1 VADVSAS
8 GRLDT
13 LAMRAVAPLPDPPS
27 TGVADEEGVVHLL
40 LVVATAFA
48 TREAEAL
55 RAVYAVDAD
64 WIDASGR
71 ALRGRDEIV
80 AHLRNLFA
88 MPHFEAGSLVG
99 PPTLSLRWL
108 DAGAVVAT
116 TYLERHPL
124 HTVDG
129 QTLPPSRTH
138 SLKVLTRRDPD
149 GWQIVSDLYAD
160 ARDGRA

>member
-1 VADVSAS
+1 MADVSAS

-13 LAMRAVAPLPDPPS
+13 VAMRAVVPLPGLPS
-27 TGVADEEGVVHLL
+27 SGVADEESVVHLL

-48 TREAEAL
+48 TRDADAL
-55 RAVYAVDAD
+55 RAVYARDAD

-71 ALRGRDEIV
+71 ALRGRDAIV
-80 AHLRNLFA
+80 AHLRDLFA
-88 MPHFEAGSLVG
+88 TPHFDAGSLVG

-108 DAGAVVAT
+108 DAGTVVAT

-124 HTVDG
+124 RTLDG

-149 GWQIVSDLYAD
+149 DWQIVSDLYAD
-160 ARDGRA
+160 ARDDLA